1 VDTVVLDKTGTLTA
15 GRPRVTAV
23 RPAGGVDAARLLALA
38 AAVERS
44 STHPLARAVVAAAG
58 AAGAPAPAP
67 HLCAGRPRAPRVGG
81 GGPAGLGGA
90 AG

>member
-23 RPAGGVDAARLLALA
+23 RPAGGVGEARLLALA

-67 HLCAGRPRAPRVGG
+67 RSHAGGPRGR
-81 GGPAGLGGA
+81 GPAGAGGA

>member
-67 HLCAGRPRAPRVGG
+67 HLMCRPPARAACGR
-81 GGPAGLGGA
+81 GPAGLGGA